1 MGTTSLEKSPEGSSS
16 SVFTYI
22 LGAEIMSDEITT
34 AGEDENSTS
43 VNDEI
48 NSEQGQNPLREK
60 FRLTGDE
67 TIMKDVKPSIFAFL
81 PMYLVAGL
89 IPALTSYLLL
99 IGIQIQRTTF

>member
-1 MGTTSLEKSPEGSSS
+1 
-16 SVFTYI
+16 
-22 LGAEIMSDEITT
+22 MSDEITT

-89 IPALTSYLLL
+89 ILGAHFLLSL
-99 IGIQIQRTTF
+99 IHI